1 MKQVISKLQELAD
14 NGAIN
19 RNAKRVPQNVSS
31 RRSGGG
37 RNTPANQ
44 LKAVKSAV
52 KKYLPLWKERF
63 DEKDLALSKTKAGT
77 KQLVY
82 SLLDLACDSLVRNG
96 DIDEAWFE
104 YATKSTPRAPANT
117 YYMAVEEGDEVYDQ
131 ALQAYAYAEGLVSK
145 ELVELKKAA
154 TAQRKAREKVFATEA
169 KRLQRMFNEVVDHVA
184 NMSSNEFT
192 ESGELAE
199 LMAKH
204 NVVSKMAAEDFAKSI
219 VANFFRK
226 VKQPQR
232 IGV

>member
-19 RNAKRVPQNVSS
+19 RNAKRVPQNVSN
-31 RRSGGG
+31 RRGGG
-37 RNTPANQ
+37 SGRNNTPANQ

-131 ALQAYAYAEGLVSK
+131 ALQAYAYTEGLVSK

-169 KRLQRMFNEVVDHVA
+169 KRLKRMFDEVVDHVA
-184 NMSSNEFT
+184 NMGPDSSE
-192 ESGELAE
+192 ERKALAK
-199 LMAKH
+199 LMEKH
-204 NVVSKMAAEDFAKSI
+204 DVVSSRAAEDFAQSI
-219 VANFFRK
+219 VASVFYN
-226 VKQPQR
+226 VKHY
-232 IGV
+232 